1 MGLSKRMLM
10 VSHMVSDGNA
20 VADIGTD
27 HAYVPIH
34 LVRHGHS
41 PRAIAMDINRGPL
54 EKAQTNIT
62 IYGLEKL
69 IETRLSNGLEKLFD
83 DEVQTIIIAGMGGDL
98 IVRILTDGS
107 HALQTP
113 KELILQPQS
122 EWEKVRHA
130 LHQMGYRIEKEDM
143 IEEDGKYYVA
153 MRAIQGFQSYYDEFQ
168 YVFGDYLLRKKNSV
182 LKEYLLKEKKTYTR
196 IAMELH
202 ESDSLQI
209 KERMAEIDQYLHYI
223 EEALA
228 HYGMS

>member
-1 MGLSKRMLM
+1 M
-10 VSHMVSDGNA
+10 VSEGHTI
-20 VADIGTD
+20 ADIGTD

-34 LVRHGHS
+34 LVHQGHS

-54 EKAQTNIT
+54 KKAQNNIA
-62 IYGLEKL
+62 IYGLGNL
-69 IETRLSNGLEKLFD
+69 IETRLSNGLEKLCD
-83 DEVQTIIIAGMGGDL
+83 DEVQTIIMAGMGGDL
-98 IVRILTDGS
+98 IVRILTEGS

-153 MRAIQGFQSYYDEFQ
+153 IRAIQGFQSYYDEFQ
-168 YVFGDYLLRKKNSV
+168 YVFGDYLLRKRNSV

-196 IAMELH
+196 IVQELH
-202 ESDSLQI
+202 ETERLQR
-209 KERMAEIDQYLHYI
+209 KERIAQINQYLHYI
-223 EEALA
+223 EEALDY
-228 HYGMS
+228 YGM